1 MAEIKVYTVEEV
13 ASVLKLT
20 THTVYSY
27 IKSGQLKASKIGKY
41 WRVSEAALKAF
52 IDRGTEE

>member
-20 THTVYSY
+20 TRTVYSY

-41 WRVSEAALKAF
+41 WRVSETALKAF
-52 IDRGTEE
+52 IERGTE

>member
-20 THTVYSY
+20 TRTVYSY

-41 WRVSEAALKAF
+41 WRVSETALKVF
-52 IDRGTEE
+52 IERGTEQ